1 MVASFRMIC
10 AFACRMCPCFSLM
23 RSSILASS
31 ACSETSDDAVAASS
45 SASSFDRRRR
55 SCRHVSSSLPI
66 DSRSSCTYS
75 RQRPSGL
82 DAWQRVWIVVR
93 SVVISFLLGSLTDE
107 PVFAPFLPR
116 MMPPSPSSSPIGS
129 VPSSS
134 PGCSISALASS
145 RLRTSLPWPS
155 PVGSISMP
163 ACSPGPSIWLSTIT
177 IVSSSSCSAPSMMT
191 PAAAAGAPIGF
202 STLTSFVFSLG
213 GARRADFGRT
223 RPLGSSAAGGSSSG
237 FFIGADANAI
247 GCWSG
252 AGSGAPAGAARS
264 GAAKTGGSGCAGG
277 RSTGGIGGGG
287 GAASCGGGSDA
298 STSCTAALLC
308 SSLQV
313 VAAWKRSCRKALVF
327 SGSMPA
333 TTLPARMAIC
343 EFRAISTH
351 LMILER

>member
-134 PGCSISALASS
+134 PGCSISALACAPQRTTRQALAS
-145 RLRTSLPWPS
+145 RARTRRTRLAS
-155 PVGSISMP
+155 
-163 ACSPGPSIWLSTIT
+163 
-177 IVSSSSCSAPSMMT
+177 
-191 PAAAAGAPIGF
+191 
-202 STLTSFVFSLG
+202 
-213 GARRADFGRT
+213 ARRT
-223 RPLGSSAAGGSSSG
+223 RSRVVGPTMQPRHAGGG
-237 FFIGADANAI
+237 RPAVLTTWLHCWMADCTV
-247 GCWSG
+247 GW
-252 AGSGAPAGAARS
+252 R
-264 GAAKTGGSGCAGG
+264 TGGRVG
-277 RSTGGIGGGG
+277 
-287 GAASCGGGSDA
+287 
-298 STSCTAALLC
+298 
-308 SSLQV
+308 
-313 VAAWKRSCRKALVF
+313 
-327 SGSMPA
+327 
-333 TTLPARMAIC
+333 
-343 EFRAISTH
+343 
-351 LMILER
+351 